1 MHGLEPAADKSRRHQ
16 NLHLATAFFDVISA
30 FDWFQMI
37 KDLLLQALRP
47 FPRPNAA

>member
-1 MHGLEPAADKSRRHQ
+1 MHGLEPAADKSRHQ

-30 FDWFQMI
+30 FDLYQMI